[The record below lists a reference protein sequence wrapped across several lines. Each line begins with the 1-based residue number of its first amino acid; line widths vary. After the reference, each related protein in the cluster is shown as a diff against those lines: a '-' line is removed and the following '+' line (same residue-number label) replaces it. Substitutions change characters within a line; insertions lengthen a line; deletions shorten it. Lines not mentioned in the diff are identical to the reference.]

1 MGTTKNIEN
10 NFVSRFKIIFYIFL
24 VVGFVAIGRIFYLQ
38 FLKKDIISSDDIYKK
53 ETIPS
58 TRGSILSYDG
68 RPLAISVPS
77 YELRWDSSVVN
88 DSIFNANVEKLS
100 RALSNYFKDKSA
112 KQYSKDLANAKKKGN
127 RYYLITKS
135 KIDQTEVAEIKG
147 LPIFNLGQYKG
158 GLILIDKTKRVY
170 PFGGLAY
177 RTVGYIA
184 EDGSGTG
191 IEISHNAKLK
201 GTDGEQTIQRT
212 TGGNW
217 IPANGEP
224 YTPAHNGI
232 DIRTTID
239 VYIQEAAETE
249 LRKKLGESD
258 AFVGGTAIVMD
269 VATGAVRASA
279 NMYKKKDGTFE
290 ESYNYAIGHSTE
302 PGSTLKL
309 AALMALLEDGYY
321 NLNDTINTGNG
332 IWHYAGAKITDTRM
346 GGYGVLS
353 VQESFEKSSNVAFAK
368 MITKS
373 YEGHPEDYVERLHN
387 MKLVEKLN
395 LDISGEAQ
403 ATITSPDD
411 DRWSKTSLAS
421 LGYGYALTLTPLHTL
436 TFYNAVANGGKM
448 MRPYFIESYEKD
460 GIVYEQFEPQVV
472 SGSICSDRTLKEV
485 HKALRGVVENGTA
498 KAFNDP
504 RYQIAGKTGTAQIS
518 FNGIYKDA
526 YGYKKHQASFA
537 GYFPADNPK
546 YSCIVVLYT
555 DKIKG
560 DYYGGSWAGPIFKG
574 IADKIYAVNP
584 SWQAPIEKEK
594 RSAPDNPV
602 IAPGRASDLN
612 TAMDYLSM
620 NSSPEVEK
628 RGWVSI
634 DEKDGKLTG
643 KNLVV
648 EPKIMPS
655 VIGMGIK
662 DALYLLEN
670 EGYKVSFSGAGKI
683 YQQTPAAGAHLQKGE
698 KITLLLK

>member
-1 MGTTKNIEN
+1 
-10 NFVSRFKIIFYIFL
+10 
-24 VVGFVAIGRIFYLQ
+24 
-38 FLKKDIISSDDIYKK
+38 
-53 ETIPS
+53 
-58 TRGSILSYDG
+58 
-68 RPLAISVPS
+68 
-77 YELRWDSSVVN
+77 
-88 DSIFNANVEKLS
+88 
-100 RALSNYFKDKSA
+100 
-112 KQYSKDLANAKKKGN
+112 
-127 RYYLITKS
+127 
-135 KIDQTEVAEIKG
+135 
-147 LPIFNLGQYKG
+147 
-158 GLILIDKTKRVY
+158 
-170 PFGGLAY
+170 
-177 RTVGYIA
+177 
-184 EDGSGTG
+184 
-191 IEISHNAKLK
+191 
-201 GTDGEQTIQRT
+201 
-212 TGGNW
+212 
-217 IPANGEP
+217 
-224 YTPAHNGI
+224 
-232 DIRTTID
+232 
-239 VYIQEAAETE
+239 
-249 LRKKLGESD
+249 
-258 AFVGGTAIVMD
+258 
-269 VATGAVRASA
+269 
-279 NMYKKKDGTFE
+279 
-290 ESYNYAIGHSTE
+290 
-302 PGSTLKL
+302 
-309 AALMALLEDGYY
+309 
-321 NLNDTINTGNG
+321 
-332 IWHYAGAKITDTRM
+332 
-346 GGYGVLS
+346 
-353 VQESFEKSSNVAFAK
+353 
-368 MITKS
+368 
-373 YEGHPEDYVERLHN
+373 

-411 DRWSKTSLAS
+411 ALWSKPSLAS

-472 SGSICSDRTLKEV
+472 SGSICSDRTLKAV

-498 KAFNDP
+498 KAFDDP
-504 RYQIAGKTGTAQIS
+504 RYQIAGKTGTARIS
-518 FNGIYKDA
+518 FDGKYEDA

-560 DYYGGSWAGPIFKG
+560 DYYGGSWAGPIFKS

-683 YQQTPAAGAHLQKGE
+683 YLQTPAAGAHLQKGE

>member
-1 MGTTKNIEN
+1 MGAVNDTGN
-10 NFVSRFKIIFYIFL
+10 NFVNRFKIIYYLFL
-24 VVGFVAIGRIFYLQ
+24 IVGFVAIGRIIFLQ
-38 FLKKDIISSDDIYKK
+38 YFRNEIISSDDIYKK
-53 ETIPS
+53 EVISS

-88 DSIFNANVEKLS
+88 DSIFKANIEKLS

-112 KQYSKDLANAKKKGN
+112 KQYEKELRNAKGKGN
-127 RYYLITKS
+127 RYFLITKN
-135 KIDQTEVAEIKG
+135 KIDQTEVAEIKS

-191 IEISHNAKLK
+191 IEISHNHRLK
-201 GTDGEQTIQRT
+201 GKDGVQTMQRT

-224 YTPAHNGI
+224 FTAAVNGY

-249 LRKKLGESD
+249 LRKKLAESD
-258 AFVGGTAIVMD
+258 VFVGGTAIVMD
-269 VATGAVRASA
+269 VETGAVRASA
-279 NMYKKKDGTFE
+279 NMYKKKDGTFD

-309 AALMALLEDGYY
+309 AALMSLLEDGYY
-321 NLNDTINTGNG
+321 NLNDTIDTGSG
-332 IWHYAGAKITDTRM
+332 VWVYGKAKITDTRK

-368 MITKS
+368 MITKA
-373 YEGHPEDYVERLHN
+373 YESHPSDYIERLHS

-395 LDISGEAQ
+395 LDISGEGF
-403 ATITSPDD
+403 ATITTPDD
-411 DRWSKTSLAS
+411 SHWSKPSLAS

-460 GIVYEQFEPQVV
+460 GIIYEEFNPVVV
-472 SGSICSDRTLKEV
+472 SGSICSEKTLRAT

-504 RYQIAGKTGTAQIS
+504 RYQIAGKTGTARIS
-518 FNGIYKDA
+518 FDGKYEDA
-526 YGYKKHQASFA
+526 AGYKQHQASFA

-555 DKIKG
+555 GKIKG
-560 DYYGGSWAGPIFKG
+560 DYYGASWAGPIFKS

-584 SWQAPIEKEK
+584 QWHEPIEKEK
-594 RSAPDNPV
+594 KSAPDNPV

-612 TAMDYLSM
+612 TALNYLST
-620 NSSPEVEK
+620 NSSPEVDK
-628 RGWVSI
+628 KGWVSV
-634 DEKDGKLTG
+634 DESNGKLTG
-643 KNLVV
+643 KNLVI

-655 VIGMGIK
+655 VVGMGLK

-670 EGYKVSFSGAGKI
+670 EGYKVSFSGAGKV
-683 YQQTPAAGAHLQKGE
+683 YQQSPAAGSHLQKGE